1 MSPATARGLLAA
13 LGLLLLGACATVAPP
28 TQREDGGAAWQRH
41 RQLLATIQTFSL
53 QGRAAGGGGVKADLR
68 WKQEADGRFDVRLAG
83 PFGAGALA
91 IHGNDR
97 EVEIRSKDGIDV
109 TDDPEAWLY
118 VRAGWTVPI
127 RGLRW
132 WALGLPAPGAPAR
145 TRFDEDGRLA
155 RLEQDGW
162 TFLYL
167 EYQDAQGFA
176 LPRRIEAANDRITL
190 KLIVDRW
197 DGLPPAAAAESP
209 KS

>member
-1 MSPATARGLLAA
+1 MTQVTARGLLAA
-13 LGLLLLGACATVAPP
+13 LGLLLLGACASVRTPAE
-28 TQREDGGAAWQRH
+28 REDGGAAWQLH
-41 RQLLATIQTFSL
+41 RQQLAAIQTFRL
-53 QGRAAGGGGVKADLR
+53 EGRAAGGGGVKADLR

-83 PFGAGALA
+83 PFGVGAVA
-91 IHGNDR
+91 ISGTER
-97 EVEIRSKDGIDV
+97 EVEIRSKDGV
-109 TDDPEAWLY
+109 ELTDDPEAWLY
-118 VRAGWTVPI
+118 ARAGWAVPI

-132 WALGLPAPGAPAR
+132 WALGLPAPGSPAR
-145 TRFDEDGRLA
+145 TRFDAAGRLA

-197 DGLPPAAAAESP
+197 DGLPLAAGS
-209 KS
+209 